1 MDPSPL
7 NARRANEEDLT
18 ALEELWRQASLPW
31 EQLGGFLQE
40 FIVATDEEDHIVGA
54 VGLLIEGDNALLHS
68 EAIHPGVDADPV
80 RMALWRRMQ
89 IVARNQG
96 VTSIWTQEDAPYWQA
111 SGFDPAPAGRV
122 ESSTASVL
130 DRTASWHLFPLVD
143 PDRVRDVLEEQFA
156 ILEASRLESADALQ
170 KRIRTIR
177 LLAFVI
183 TAGVAAV
190 GLFFFYR
197 VASARPDILRQILG
211 N

>member
-40 FIVATDEEDHIVGA
+40 FIVATDEEDHLVGA

-111 SGFDPAPAGRV
+111 SGFDPAPAGLTTAITEAWQRYRTPIAV
-122 ESSTASVL
+122 TEVHNGST
-130 DRTASWHLFPLVD
+130 R
-143 PDRVRDVLEEQFA
+143 EEQ
-156 ILEASRLESADALQ
+156 LRW
-170 KRIRTIR
+170 
-177 LLAFVI
+177 
-183 TAGVAAV
+183 AAQV
-190 GLFFFYR
+190 WDYL
-197 VASARPDILRQILG
+197 SLNILRSIMAEM
-211 N
+211 